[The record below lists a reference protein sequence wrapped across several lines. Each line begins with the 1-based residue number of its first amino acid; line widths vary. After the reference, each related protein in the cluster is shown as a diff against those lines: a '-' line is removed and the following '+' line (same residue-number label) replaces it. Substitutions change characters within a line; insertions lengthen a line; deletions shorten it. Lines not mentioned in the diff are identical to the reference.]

1 MSQLPII
8 QTKDLT
14 KYYGKHL
21 GIQKVNLQI
30 HSQETFGFL
39 GPNGAGK
46 TTTIRILL
54 DLIRPTS
61 GTATIFGLD
70 TQKQPQKIHNKI
82 AYIPG
87 ELEFD
92 KNWTAQRTITHMLN
106 LYNHSTK
113 EKVVQ
118 ELAQILKL
126 DLTKKVKELSKG
138 NKQKIG
144 LILALAPKV
153 ELLILDEPTSGLDP
167 LIKNE
172 FYKLLTE
179 KQTQTNCTI
188 FLSSHILSEVEK
200 IASRVA
206 IINRG
211 SIIQVATL
219 NQLQQLALKNIE
231 IEYSN
236 TQEAQKSRNKLPKEI
251 AKNLTQQNN
260 TLNLLCGREDLNLI
274 LDWLQNTNFKD
285 LNIRNPTLEDIFLEY
300 YKVEPY
306 DKNQNNKKRGGK

>member
-1 MSQLPII
+1 MKMSQLPII
-8 QTKDLT
+8 QTKNLT
-14 KYYGKHL
+14 KYYGKNL
-21 GIQKVNLQI
+21 GIEKVNLQI
-30 HSQETFGFL
+30 QSQEIFGFL

-70 TQKQPQKIHNKI
+70 AQKQPQKIRNKI

-87 ELEFD
+87 ELEFN
-92 KNWTAQRTITHMLN
+92 KNWTSQRTITHMLN
-106 LYNHSTK
+106 LYNCTTK
-113 EKVVQ
+113 ETIIQ

-200 IASRVA
+200 VATRVA
-206 IINRG
+206 IINKG

-219 NQLQQLALKNIE
+219 SQLQQLALKNIE
-231 IEYSN
+231 IEYS
-236 TQEAQKSRNKLPKEI
+236 TKQEAKKSQNKLPKEI

-274 LDWLQNTNFKD
+274 LEWLQNTNFKD
-285 LNIRNPTLEDIFLEY
+285 LNIRNPTLEDIFL
-300 YKVEPY
+300 
-306 DKNQNNKKRGGK
+306 